1 MILLLLLFSN
11 RKHTFLQ
18 LNPMGIEITMGE
30 EFHLIIALQ
39 LDLGYLFIG
48 PFSMYLLHL
57 HEELHWNW
65 NWTETFCKHVLTVF
79 SKEKQPHVFIQSFAF
94 NNHYFP

>member
-1 MILLLLLFSN
+1 MLLLLLLFSN

-18 LNPMGIEITMGE
+18 LNGIEITMGE

-48 PFSMYLLHL
+48 PF
-57 HEELHWNW
+57 
-65 NWTETFCKHVLTVF
+65 
-79 SKEKQPHVFIQSFAF
+79 
-94 NNHYFP
+94 

>member
-1 MILLLLLFSN
+1 
-11 RKHTFLQ
+11 
-18 LNPMGIEITMGE
+18 MGIEITMDE

-65 NWTETFCKHVLTVF
+65 NWTGTFCKHVLTVF
-79 SKEKQPHVFIQSFAF
+79 SKEKQPRVFIQSFAF

>member
-1 MILLLLLFSN
+1 MFALENHLSHFKPFFWKFLLCHSRVICWKCSEVFFYLWVIQLIALEVMLLLLLLLSN

-18 LNPMGIEITMGE
+18 LNPTGIEITMGE

-48 PFSMYLLHL
+48 PF
-57 HEELHWNW
+57 
-65 NWTETFCKHVLTVF
+65 
-79 SKEKQPHVFIQSFAF
+79 
-94 NNHYFP
+94 